1 LIGVAVNVTDWP
13 LQTGL
18 ALTAILTEA
27 AEAEVTVMLTAL
39 EVAGEPVTQ
48 VRSEVIIT
56 VITSAFERA
65 DDVNV
70 LLFVPA
76 FDPFICHW

>member
-1 LIGVAVNVTDWP
+1 LVGVAVNVTDWP

-18 ALTAILTEA
+18 ALAPILTEA
-27 AEAEVTVMLTAL
+27 AEGAVTVMVIAL
-39 EVAGEPVTQ
+39 ELAGEPVTQ
-48 VRSEVIIT
+48 ARSEVITT
-56 VITSAFERA
+56 VITSASDKEV
-65 DDVNV
+65 DVNV